1 MEEDWELVDIIG
13 KYSAW
18 ALAPST
24 NTLIYSIGSQIIV
37 WNLDTD
43 QKFHLRCH
51 NNSVS
56 GILFSS
62 SGEFFLSAEISS
74 DPFMCLWRFEDL
86 SQKSVKFLPSK
97 LRKSSLVKIDLALFE
112 SSLLVLEVE
121 KDSGYR
127 VSRWNWQESEL
138 DFIDSQV
145 LEIKEKAGKGRWIN
159 SEYFFTS
166 EATFIK
172 IWNNTKTVNLDK
184 RLYFKSEIK
193 DVEYSAELGAFALLL
208 RNFQFLIVNLTGQI
222 LTNFTEQYSAFTL
235 TSEYLFLAG
244 GSLQVFMLRNYSL
257 VSEMQKSESRVEEIM
272 VNGGNLACVKYEN
285 STLNVIDLEK
295 SCVLKTVAYHGT
307 PIHSLVWSL
316 DGNFVTGGTETS
328 VYFWSKQDSG
338 WGLEAIQLSNE
349 EVTSLSLCNEVLA
362 VGFSSGYVRT
372 YNQDFEQVSSCRAH
386 YNKVLHLSLTRSSVL
401 ICQYESGPLL
411 VLDPLFSRSAGT
423 LQEPKL
429 PVNKPFSYC
438 ELADCNE
445 TLILLGCLQDD
456 KTIAVH
462 RVSKK
467 DSVKMIGFSN
477 LQLEGKCT
485 DFKVHTSGKYLIA
498 ALDLGS
504 ICVYE
509 IFSCNLVGVIE
520 SSGNIVID
528 HSGLYLACLVQDDA
542 SRVVV
547 YEVGT
552 GEVAAEMGRI
562 AAGQQVYFSF
572 DGKLIAVTGQ
582 NGEIEVWR
590 LPEVISFNVEKMLSR
605 GDEDVWDKFPI
616 LYQNTTIRRR
626 LVNTK
631 IPNEALVNNSAFAE
645 TVVSLVS
652 KPEKKVVNDN
662 YELPRFK
669 APDVVVSKF
678 FDRKDEREAE
688 VQVEVF
694 RNEAKDRTGKRDGKV
709 KNLYLNVDTQETV
722 SFAPG
727 SKLSFVRKPQE
738 FKAAGIVDSPVSLSS
753 YKKKNENLGKG
764 KAADAPISFSK
775 PKTVSKRETGF
786 NPFYTSK

>member
-24 NTLIYSIGSQIIV
+24 NTLIYSIGSQLIL

-51 NNSVS
+51 NNMVS
-56 GILFSS
+56 GILFSL
-62 SGEFFLSAEISS
+62 SGEFFISAEISS

-97 LRKSSLVKIDLALFE
+97 LRKSSLAKIDLALFE
-112 SSLLVLEVE
+112 STLLVLEVE
-121 KDSGYR
+121 KDSGYK
-127 VSRWNWQESEL
+127 VSRWNWQEAEL

-145 LEIKEKAGKGRWIN
+145 LEIKEKAGKARWIN
-159 SEYFFTS
+159 SEFFFTS
-166 EATFIK
+166 ETTFIK
-172 IWNNTKTVNLDK
+172 VWNNAKSVNLDK

-208 RNFQFLIVNLTGQI
+208 GNFQFLIVNLVGQI
-222 LTNFTEQYSAFTL
+222 LNNFTEQYSAFTL

-244 GSLQVFMLRNYSL
+244 ASLQVFMLRNYSL
-257 VSEMQKSESRVEEIM
+257 VSEMQKAESRVEEIL

-285 STLNVIDLEK
+285 STLNVVDLEK
-295 SCVLKTVAYHGT
+295 DFVVKTVAYHGT
-307 PIHSLVWSL
+307 KIHSLVWSL

-349 EVTSLSLCNEVLA
+349 EVTSLSLNNEILA
-362 VGFSSGYVRT
+362 VGFASGYIRT
-372 YNQDFEQVSSCRAH
+372 YTQDFDQLSSYRAH
-386 YNKVLHLSLTRSSVL
+386 YSKVFHLSLTRSSIL
-401 ICQYESGPLL
+401 ISQYESGPLL
-411 VLDPLFSRSAGT
+411 LLDSTYTRTAGT
-423 LQEPKL
+423 LQDSKHPI
-429 PVNKPFSYC
+429 NKAFSYC
-438 ELADCNE
+438 ELSDSNE
-445 TLILLGCLQDD
+445 TLLLIGSLQDC
-456 KTIAVH
+456 KTIAIH

-477 LQLEGKCT
+477 LQLESKCV

-504 ICVYE
+504 ICLYE
-509 IFSCNLVGVIE
+509 IFSCNLVGVINN
-520 SSGNIVID
+520 SGSIVID
-528 HSGLYLACLVQDDA
+528 HSGLYLACMVQDDA

-552 GEVAAEMGRI
+552 GEIAAEMGRI
-562 AAGQQVYFSF
+562 ATGQQVYFSF
-572 DGKLIAVTGQ
+572 DGKLVAITGE

-590 LPEVISFNVEKMLSR
+590 LPEVVRFNVEKMLSR
-605 GDEDVWDKFPI
+605 ADEDVWDKFPI
-616 LYQNTTIRRR
+616 LYQNTTIRKK
-626 LVNTK
+626 LVNAK
-631 IPNEALVNNSAFAE
+631 IPGEALVNNKAFTE
-645 TVVSLVS
+645 TVVSLVN
-652 KPEKKVVNDN
+652 KPERKADDGLR
-662 YELPRFK
+662 ELPRFK

-678 FDRKDEREAE
+678 FDRKEDGE
-688 VQVEVF
+688 VEV
-694 RNEAKDRTGKRDGKV
+694 EAFGSEGKSRTRKNDGGV
-709 KNLYLNVDTQETV
+709 KKLYLNVDTQETV
-722 SFAPG
+722 SFAPS

-738 FKAAGIVDSPVSLSS
+738 FRSTGIVDSPVSLSS
-753 YKKKNENLGKG
+753 YKKKSENAGKG
-764 KAADAPISFSK
+764 KVADAPISFSK
-775 PKTVSKRETGF
+775 PKVVSKRDTGL
-786 NPFYTSK
+786 NPFYISK